1 MDTHPPRRIA
11 AEDYLDALA
20 AHGIDYLFV
29 NPGTDFAPIIEAFA
43 RAARTNRPVPRP
55 MVVPHEHAAVAMAH
69 GYTLVTGRPQAVMLH
84 VNVGLANSINALI
97 DASRDRVPLL
107 LTSGRTPITEEG
119 PSGTRSVHIHWAQEM
134 FDQAGM
140 LREFVKWDY
149 EMRRGDQVFDV
160 VDRALELAQTSPT
173 GPVYL
178 ALPREVLGEELD
190 ARADVPRKPRARP
203 APPRAA
209 ASDVER
215 AAEWIAAAKN
225 PLVITGQ
232 LGRDKREAV
241 LLSRLAERFALPVV
255 PFNPRHFAISGNHPM
270 FQGGVPGSLLTEADL
285 ILVLE
290 SDVPWIPS
298 LAGPGPNARIIQVGE
313 DPLYQRYPMRSFR
326 SDLTIASSLVAFLQA
341 LEPALAERLSPLAAQ
356 TELPLA
362 AQTGSPLAAQ
372 SASPLAAQSASP
384 HAPELATRLDR
395 LTARSAGLR
404 AGWAA
409 EIERARHAETINLAW
424 LNHCLHAV
432 IEADTMV
439 VNEYSF
445 RQEYCPLDH
454 PGSLFSVGPAGG
466 LGWGF
471 PAALGIKL
479 ASPDKQ
485 VVALLGDGAYMFA
498 NPTACHFI
506 AGSQKLP
513 VLTVIYNNA
522 LYGAVRRATLDMYQT
537 GVASEADG
545 RLLAELSNPAFERI
559 VEAHGGHGERVEHP
573 SALPAALQ
581 RAAAAVR
588 GGQQALVNVICR

>member
-1 MDTHPPRRIA
+1 MDTQAPRRIA

-20 AHGIDYLFV
+20 AHGIDHLFV
-29 NPGTDFAPIIEAFA
+29 NPGTDFAPIVEAFA

-107 LTSGRTPITEEG
+107 LTSGRTPLTEAG
-119 PSGTRSVHIHWAQEM
+119 VHGARSVYIHWAQEM

-149 EMRRGDQVFDV
+149 ELRRGDQVGDV

-178 ALPREVLGEELD
+178 SLPREVLGEVVGEELT
-190 ARADVPRKPRARP
+190 AHAEAPRKPRARP
-203 APPRAA
+203 QPPRAA
-209 ASDVER
+209 AGDVER
-215 AAEWIAAAKN
+215 AAEWIAAAEN

-232 LGRDKREAV
+232 LGRDPREAV
-241 LLSRLAERFALPVV
+241 LLTRLAERFALPVV
-255 PFNPRHFAISGNHPM
+255 PFNPRHFAIAGTHPM
-270 FQGGVPGSLLTEADL
+270 FQGGAAGSLLTEADL
-285 ILVLE
+285 IVVLE

-298 LAGPGPNARIIQVGE
+298 LASPAPEARIIQVGE

-326 SDLTIASSLVAFLQA
+326 SDLTITSGLLAFLQA
-341 LEPALAERLSPLAAQ
+341 LEPALAQRAAPGAAEIAARGERLA
-356 TELPLA
+356 
-362 AQTGSPLAAQ
+362 
-372 SASPLAAQSASP
+372 
-384 HAPELATRLDR
+384 
-395 LTARSAGLR
+395 ARSAGLR

-409 EIERARHAETINLAW
+409 EIERAGRAETINLAW
-424 LNHCLHAV
+424 LNHCLRAV
-432 IEADTMV
+432 IAPDTIV

-445 RQEYCPLDH
+445 RQEYCPLDQ
-454 PGSLFSVGPAGG
+454 PGSLFGVGPAGG
-466 LGWGF
+466 LGWGL

-479 ASPDKQ
+479 AAPDRQ

-506 AGSQKLP
+506 AESQQLP

-522 LYGAVRRATLDMYQT
+522 LYGAVRRATLDMYRG
-537 GVASEADG
+537 GVAAEADG
-545 RLLAELSNPAFERI
+545 RLLAELPNPAFERI
-559 VEAHGGHGERVEHP
+559 IEAHGGHGELVDHP
-573 SALPAALQ
+573 AALPAALQ

-588 GGQQALVNVICR
+588 GGQQALVNVICRG